1 MTLSHQELLNA
12 KSLVMLR
19 MLALGVGI
27 GLKISSKLAH
37 VEAQTPGAG
46 QVAVIADRIA
56 PAGVTS
62 VGAIAVCCKR

>member
-1 MTLSHQELLNA
+1 MRKVWL
-12 KSLVMLR
+12 MLP

-27 GLKISSKLAH
+27 GLKISSKLTN

-46 QVAVIADRIA
+46 QVAVIADRLA

>member
-1 MTLSHQELLNA
+1 MRKVWL
-12 KSLVMLR
+12 MLP

-37 VEAQTPGAG
+37 VEAQTPDAG
-46 QVAVIADRIA
+46 QVAVIADRLA

-62 VGAIAVCCKR
+62 VGATSACRKR